1 MTSNLFEIPQF
12 GEDIDLE
19 GTLLSIDKADCEESL
34 CDFVQ
39 GGWKYIDPNPY
50 VHGWHIE
57 AIAEHLQAV
66 ADGDIRRL
74 VINVPPRTSKSSIVS
89 VAFPAWT
96 WTQPIKSHTSGA
108 GVQFLFASY
117 AQSLSIRD
125 STKCR
130 RLVDSPWYK
139 SRWGDRVQLTSDQAT
154 KIRFDNISGGYRL
167 ATSVGGALT
176 GEGGSIIVV
185 DDPHNAV
192 EMDSDLVR
200 QNTLDWWDNSLSTRL
215 NDPKKGAYIVIM
227 QRLHEDDLTGHIM
240 SKNSRNWT
248 HLCLPMKYE
257 WSRHSYTK
265 IGWDDPRGLDEDGN
279 ALVIVDESSGDRI
292 AVSSEAQ
299 KILDEER
306 EGVLLCPE
314 RFGSEEIFNLESSL
328 GPYQS
333 AGQLQ
338 QRPEPKGGGIFKRD
352 WWQLWEPEKF
362 PAFDYVI
369 ASIDTAYTTREENDP
384 SAMTVWGVFSH
395 RINRTNR
402 VVFHDKFYDINE
414 DLLSQETSQRVML
427 MHAWQGRYEL
437 HELIE
442 KVAETCRKMKVDRLL
457 IESKASGISVAQEI
471 RRMYVGTDFAVQLID
486 PKSQDKVARAYSVQ
500 HLFSEKMIYAP
511 DRSWADMVITQCGQF
526 PKGKHDDIVDTVT
539 QALRYLRMTNIV
551 QRGEEVTR
559 DLKDKMSDYKGGE
572 LLPLY
577 PV

>member
-1 MTSNLFEIPQF
+1 MIDLASLTHIPDDLDVQSTLL
-12 GEDIDLE
+12 DIDR
-19 GTLLSIDKADCEESL
+19 SDCEESL
-34 CDFVQ
+34 SDFTR

-50 VHGWHIE
+50 VHGWHID

-66 ADGDIRRL
+66 VDGDIRRL

-96 WTQPIKSHTSGA
+96 WAQPVKNHTSGP

-130 RLVDSPWYK
+130 RLIDSPWYK
-139 SRWGDRVQLTSDQAT
+139 ERWGSRVKLTSDQAT
-154 KIRFDNISGGYRL
+154 KIRFDNTGGGYRL

-176 GEGGSIIVV
+176 GEGGAIIVV
-185 DDPHNAV
+185 DDPHNAI
-192 EMDSDLVR
+192 EMESDLIR

-227 QRLHEDDLTGHIM
+227 QRLHEDDLTGHILA
-240 SKNSRNWT
+240 KNSRNWT

-257 WSRHSYTK
+257 WSRHSHTV
-265 IGWDDPRGLDEDGN
+265 IGWDDPRGLDDDGEPM
-279 ALVIVDESSGDRI
+279 VIVDEGGNRL

-299 KILDEER
+299 DILNNER

-314 RFGSEEIFNLESSL
+314 RFGLEEVSGLESDL

-338 QRPEPKGGGIFKRD
+338 QRPEPKGGGIFKSD
-352 WWQLWEPEKF
+352 WWKLWEPEKF

-369 ASIDTAYTTREENDP
+369 ASLDTAYTTREENDP
-384 SAMTVWGVFSH
+384 SALTVWGVFTH
-395 RINRTNR
+395 RINKTNR
-402 VVFHDKFYDINE
+402 IVFHDAFYDINE

-437 HELIE
+437 HELIA
-442 KVAETCRKMKVDRLL
+442 KVAETCRKLQVDRLL
-457 IESKASGISVAQEI
+457 IESKASGLSVAQEL
-471 RRMYVGTDFAVQLID
+471 RRLYVGTDFAVQLID

-500 HLFSEKMIYAP
+500 HLFSEGMIYAP
-511 DRSWADMVITQCGQF
+511 ERSWSDMVITQCAQF

-559 DLKDKMSDYKGGE
+559 DLKDKMLDYSSVDTT
-572 LLPLY
+572 PLY